1 MTSVNGK
8 GGVARVAGDGRLME
22 HRFAYPHVTEL
33 VTTRPSQSGRRVAP
47 GLASQRSLVQAS
59 LLRVPPSKKS

>member
-8 GGVARVAGDGRLME
+8 GGVARVAGGDRLME

-33 VTTRPSQSGRRVAP
+33 VTARPPQTGPRVTP
-47 GLASQRSLVQAS
+47 GPASQRSLVQAS
-59 LLRVPPSKKS
+59 LLRVPQSKKS